1 VILSGYGVELALKKT
16 DYIVMD
22 DRDVSSEGD
31 VKQGKD
37 TETTI
42 RELDDQ
48 EIQDIK
54 PLHPKD
60 MSFLGMKAAS
70 FVMDSE
76 DPLTTLLKLLQDFP
90 KHTSSVAAIDINPDI
105 TDALQGNWDS
115 FLGPGQNA
123 LWINGVQLENSDI
136 NAFALLEHLRR
147 ERRFVNSFRTLG
159 VNSSEAVQLLS
170 HQMLANSKRD
180 EVPQRFDYR
189 DNIEGGKTIVW
200 LNDLEKDL
208 RYREWSAAVDTVCDS
223 K

>member
-31 VKQGKD
+31 LKEGKYPQ
-37 TETTI
+37 TPI
-42 RELDDQ
+42 GELDDQ

-60 MSFLGMKAAS
+60 MPFLGMKAAS

-90 KHTSSVAAIDINPDI
+90 KHASSVAAIGINPDI
-105 TDALQGNWDS
+105 ADALQGNWDS

-123 LWINGVQLENSDI
+123 LWINGVQLGDSDI

-170 HQMLANSKRD
+170 HQILTNSKRD

-189 DNIEGGKTIVW
+189 DNIEGGRTIVW
-200 LNDLEKDL
+200 LNDLERDL
-208 RYREWSAAVDTVCDS
+208 RYREWSATVDTVCGS

>member
-1 VILSGYGVELALKKT
+1 MILSGYGVELAHKKT

-22 DRDVSSEGD
+22 DRDVSGEGD
-31 VKQGKD
+31 AKKGKD
-37 TETTI
+37 TQTPI
-42 RELDDQ
+42 KELDDQ

-54 PLHPKD
+54 PLHPED

-90 KHTSSVAAIDINPDI
+90 KHTSSVAAVGINPDV

-147 ERRFVNSFRTLG
+147 ERRFVNSFKTLG
-159 VNSSEAVQLLS
+159 VNSSEAIQLLS
-170 HQMLANSKRD
+170 HQILANSKRD

-189 DNIEGGKTIVW
+189 DNIEGGKAIVW

-208 RYREWSAAVDTVCDS
+208 RYREWSAAVDTVCNS